1 MKKKEREK
9 VRERREED
17 ISFIRDVIQLTNV
30 SKIARDLNI
39 DPANVIYGRTTF
51 DNIERVRVTLEE
63 NLKTLL
69 GIDENENS
77 DK

>member
-39 DPANVIYGRTTF
+39 NPANVIYGRTTF
-51 DNIERVRVTLEE
+51 DNMERVRVVLEN

-69 GIDENENS
+69 GTDSDENNN
-77 DK
+77 